1 MLSKN
6 SPIRQV
12 VERWARQRFA
22 FPILVVIAA
31 VLLFVSEKTYL
42 DTTFTLKGGID
53 LTDARI
59 QSLRLLQLVTEAE
72 NAQLGFIAT
81 GQPVYRT
88 RQTEIKAA
96 MPAALGAVTAYFG
109 ALDSS
114 GAESAQRIT
123 ALTQRAFSQIDK
135 VMALAAKGQQLAV
148 DEVAQNQQTQTDVL
162 ALHRELTA
170 QLADAAKLQQLART
184 SIYDALLLGR
194 IAVSS
199 LTLVTLLSLFLFLRQ
214 LQRQDRE
221 NALHEAGLTKDRER
235 LEDEVHR
242 RTARLTELAQHL
254 QTVSE
259 SERSHLARELHD
271 ELGGLLT
278 VCKLEIARAKIKVAD
293 PAEMLV
299 RLGRINDNL
308 NLGIALKR
316 RIIEDLRPSALADL
330 GLTIALQN
338 LCREMAGCLGIP
350 VQLSVVEFGL
360 SPEANL
366 AVYRFVQEALTNIGK
381 YANAGQVDVV
391 LAEANGKAVV
401 TVCDDGTGFDTN
413 DSRAGHHGLSGMQFR
428 AESMGGSMMVTSSP
442 GAGTMV
448 AIEFPQS
455 ARADARPDSSAHQ
468 T

>member
-1 MLSKN
+1 MPSKN

-148 DEVAQNQQTQTDVL
+148 DEVAQNQQTQTDVM

>member
-1 MLSKN
+1 MPSKN

-162 ALHRELTA
+162 ALRRELTA